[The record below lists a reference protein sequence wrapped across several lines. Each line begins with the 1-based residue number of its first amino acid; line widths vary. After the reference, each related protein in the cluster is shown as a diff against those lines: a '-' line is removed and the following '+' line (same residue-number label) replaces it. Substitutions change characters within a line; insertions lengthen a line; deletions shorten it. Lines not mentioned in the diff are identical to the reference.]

1 MSGSFGEV
9 RLFLKDRGLRSLD
22 YGSLR
27 AAYVT
32 DGTMLRTVNPSN
44 PR

>member
-1 MSGSFGEV
+1 MPGNFGKV

-22 YGSLR
+22 FGSLC
-27 AAYVT
+27 AVYVT
-32 DGTMLRTVNPSN
+32 HGTMLRTVNPSN